1 MYILHYP
8 RDKASEN
15 LRKLEY
21 EGSVET
27 KIVGLRASGIRH
39 TTSQRD
45 GPKGFVQ
52 ERKGGNTMKG
62 TASKN
67 AQDILRGYVESIK
80 DKKDTTALVTTYC
93 YDNFAQGVRAV
104 MPDVDEETID
114 QMYAASGFETGKY
127 RGSISQSWY
136 EDTAT
141 LKKVALI
148 IDSVLANVQDGMPL
162 SLTDLMAASDIK
174 ACDKSWDYCDKRF
187 SAHESRTDSKRAI
200 DALVYG
206 DRFSRTA
213 VKTCGRVHIYLY
225 TPIV

>member
-1 MYILHYP
+1 M
-8 RDKASEN
+8 
-15 LRKLEY
+15 LEY

-27 KIVGLRASGIRH
+27 KIVGLQASGMVH
-39 TTSQRD
+39 TTNQRD

-62 TASKN
+62 TVSKN
-67 AQDILRGYVESIK
+67 AQNILRGYVESMK
-80 DKKDTTALVTTYC
+80 DKETTARVTTYC

-114 QMYAASGFETGKY
+114 EMYAASGFTTGKY
-127 RGSISQSWY
+127 RNSISQLWY
-136 EDTAT
+136 EDITT

-148 IDSVLANVQDGMPL
+148 IDSVLANVQDGTPL

-174 ACDKSWDYCDKRF
+174 ACDESWDYCDKRF
-187 SAHESRTDSKRAI
+187 SAHESRANCKRAI